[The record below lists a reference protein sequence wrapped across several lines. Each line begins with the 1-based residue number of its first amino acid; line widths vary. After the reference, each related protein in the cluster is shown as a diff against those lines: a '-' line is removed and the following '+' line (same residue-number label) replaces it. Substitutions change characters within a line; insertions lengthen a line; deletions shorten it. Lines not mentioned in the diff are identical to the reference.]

1 VAASLPRG
9 ELLPPG
15 TDAVE
20 LSSVAWMSSL
30 PSTAAH
36 PCPRRSLP
44 HFRRPALLA
53 AVAMGAMAEL
63 PVSPAPRVR
72 TPPPSALLPPSALV
86 VGAREV
92 FHGVASLFMA
102 QKSSQPMPSPAAH
115 GVSSSPPWPTPS
127 ITDRAPAAINAGS
140 SNTTPDVPAT
150 PSSSP
155 VQLPWRPP
163 CTLLPRRPSVQTRAA
178 TPAGSSPAQRPCS
191 SPRSL
196 CPLLR
201 STAIVLA

>member
-102 QKSSQPMPSPAAH
+102 QKSSQPMPSPCCPWRLLFSPMADPLYYR
-115 GVSSSPPWPTPS
+115 SSS
-127 ITDRAPAAINAGS
+127 S
-140 SNTTPDVPAT
+140 SH
-150 PSSSP
+150 
-155 VQLPWRPP
+155 Q
-163 CTLLPRRPSVQTRAA
+163 RRQQQHHA
-178 TPAGSSPAQRPCS
+178 
-191 SPRSL
+191 
-196 CPLLR
+196 
-201 STAIVLA
+201 